1 MSKLIIKSF
10 AEFVSESTSWSE
22 KFELMRMGIDTESG
36 FKVLKIRIDWDNL
49 DQKSIDGSPLP
60 YMKCWYYEDWPNST
74 DDDDSW
80 VEYPSKE
87 LVRLY
92 KEGLPGDNELVFG
105 EILEIAKD
113 HGVDLIWELTDGEW
127 FDAKTGENL
136 GQLNKLL

>member
-10 AEFVSESTSWSE
+10 AEFVSESTSWPE
-22 KFELMRMGIDTESG
+22 KFELMSMGIDAESG

-49 DQKSIDGSPLP
+49 GQKSIDGNPLP

-92 KEGLPGDNELVFG
+92 KDGLPGDNELVFG

-113 HGVDLIWELTDGEW
+113 HGVDLIWELTDDEW

>member
-10 AEFVSESTSWSE
+10 AEFVSESTSWPE

-80 VEYPSKE
+80 VEYPNKE

-105 EILEIAKD
+105 EILEITAEPD
-113 HGVDLIWELTDGEW
+113 ITRYQLRAAIMSSFNSSMELPSLIRVI
-127 FDAKTGENL
+127 
-136 GQLNKLL
+136 